1 MLGPDGRIYC
11 IPSDADRV
19 LRIDPATHE
28 CVEIGEKR
36 DPNPH
41 PTNEILTLTL
51 TLILI
56 LTLALTLTLT
66 LTLTVTLTLTLTLAL
81 TLGGMPAC
89 SSTRRS
95 SLS

>member
-28 CVEIGEKR
+28 CVEIGETL

-41 PTNEILTLTL
+41 PINEIPLMRPD
-51 TLILI
+51 
-56 LTLALTLTLT
+56 AFMES
-66 LTLTVTLTLTLTLAL
+66 A
-81 TLGGMPAC
+81 GEGQG
-89 SSTRRS
+89 
-95 SLS
+95 